1 MTIFRFKIFSIFL
14 TLFLLSG
21 CWEAANSL
29 VPLNDV
35 ARIIYSKL
43 PRYEKF
49 YRLNRLLSD
58 ADASD
63 DAMIEQ
69 FEVAG
74 FNEEKSDLAN
84 CRMLRFRSEL
94 QRGTL
99 PNVVA
104 RFCGREGRWVQN
116 GDPPV
121 VY

>member
-1 MTIFRFKIFSIFL
+1 M
-14 TLFLLSG
+14 LFLLSG

-35 ARIIYSKL
+35 ARIIYSEF
-43 PRYEKF
+43 PQHEKF

-58 ADASD
+58 SSASD
-63 DAMIEQ
+63 GAMIGQ

-74 FNEEKSDLAN
+74 FTEETSDLAN
-84 CRMLRFRSEL
+84 CRTLIFRSEF